1 MGYDNFN
8 SADVY
13 FLSALKDCSPNVVK
27 FLRGLALG
35 EKEAG
40 IDYAFLDKLGCR
52 QYDGKGDYWRLVS
65 VANGSISGGVQ
76 SPALRG
82 YNEQCELYMVGRAGT
97 ANRFPKTLSCQGVA
111 VPKILQGAWRKL
123 VSSSVKSGSYV
134 VTNAWGGKSYHN
146 YGLAVDICLRH
157 FGDTF
162 TISSPVK
169 VGGVVYDNLRKVYEK
184 CGLLSWAKRCG
195 LEWGG
200 DWSDFPDYVH
210 FQDTAYKPIPYKVYH
225 GAFCLQNEDN
235 CCFEV
240 CRKYWAGY
248 YDKELSAFERA
259 FDSDSPSVSTKED
272 VPTSSEG
279 WLSKVKGGSLL
290 ALLVLGG
297 LVYYLT
303 KKRR

>member
-8 SADVY
+8 SADVH
-13 FLSALKDCSPNVVK
+13 FLAALRDCSPNVVK

-52 QYDGKGDYWRLVS
+52 QYDGKGDYFRLVS
-65 VANGSISGGVQ
+65 IANGSVSGGVQ

-82 YNEQCELYMVGRAGT
+82 YNEQCELYMIGRAGT
-97 ANRFPKTLSCQGVA
+97 HREYNKRLTVQGVA
-111 VPKILQGAWRKL
+111 VPKVLQGRWVKL
-123 VSSSVKSGSYV
+123 ITSEKKNSV

-157 FGDTF
+157 FGDSF

-169 VGGVVYDNLRKVYEK
+169 VSGVVYDNLRKVYEK
-184 CGLLSWAKRCG
+184 CGLLSWAKKCG

-225 GAFCLQNEDN
+225 GTFCLQNEDN
-235 CCFEV
+235 CNFET

-248 YDKELSAFERA
+248 YDKELLAFEKA
-259 FDSDSPSVSTKED
+259 LDSESAPVSSKEE

-279 WLSKVKGGSLL
+279 WFSKLKGGSLL
-290 ALLVLGG
+290 ALLVFGG
-297 LVYYLT
+297 LAYYLS